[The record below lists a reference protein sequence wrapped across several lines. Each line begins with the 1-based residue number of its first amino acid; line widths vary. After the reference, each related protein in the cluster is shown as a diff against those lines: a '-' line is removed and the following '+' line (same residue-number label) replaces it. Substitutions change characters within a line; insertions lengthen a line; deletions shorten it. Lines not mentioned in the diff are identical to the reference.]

1 LTGDDTLGVRSNC
14 EHEILHGAGARV
26 WQAEWPAARRPFAFA
41 LHDIVD
47 DRLCGPFVDTSD
59 QCRPKQWRH
68 SIDDRRR
75 AKYQMNVAGI
85 EKVGESNPLHA
96 SGRIQRDGEADRP
109 DPDELLR
116 LTRTGAAGRGR
127 LKVYVG
133 MAAGVG
139 KTIRMLEDAHTMRR
153 AGVDVV
159 VGLVETHGRADT
171 AARIGDLE
179 VIPRRR
185 VLYRDVTIEEMDL
198 DAILKRRPDVVV
210 VDELP
215 HTNAPGSKNEKRWQ
229 DVEELIAAGI
239 SVMTALNIQHLEGV
253 QDIVRSATQIDI
265 RERVP
270 DRIVRGADSVVLV
283 DLPVAELQERL
294 RQGKIY
300 PPEQANRALEN
311 FFRTEF
317 LVRLRELALLQTA
330 TFSGAPV
337 VVHGG
342 AEVRLAVAV
351 PFEPEIARPL
361 VLKAS
366 RLAGRMN
373 TRWYAVY
380 VRQRRTHPE
389 NISAE
394 QHRKL
399 SENVQLAI
407 SLGATVVTRESED
420 IAGALLDFV
429 KTEGITLL
437 VVGRPTR
444 NGLVSRVAPSTVHKL
459 LDRGR
464 GFDLVIIDI

>member
-1 LTGDDTLGVRSNC
+1 M
-14 EHEILHGAGARV
+14 AR
-26 WQAEWPAARRPFAFA
+26 ESFG
-41 LHDIVD
+41 
-47 DRLCGPFVDTSD
+47 RL
-59 QCRPKQWRH
+59 
-68 SIDDRRR
+68 
-75 AKYQMNVAGI
+75 
-85 EKVGESNPLHA
+85 
-96 SGRIQRDGEADRP
+96 

-116 LTRTGAAGRGR
+116 LARTDDTGRGR
-127 LKVYVG
+127 LKVYLG

-139 KTIRMLEDAHTMRR
+139 KTMRMLDDAHGMRR
-153 AGVDVV
+153 AGVDIV

-171 AARIGDLE
+171 AARIADIE
-179 VIPRRR
+179 VIPRRK
-185 VLYRDVTIEEMDL
+185 VAHRDVMLEEMDL
-198 DAILKRRPDVVV
+198 DAIIARRPDVVV

-229 DVEELIAAGI
+229 DVEDILAAGI
-239 SVMTALNIQHLEGV
+239 SVMTALNVQHLEGV
-253 QDIVRSATQIDI
+253 QDIVRSATGIDI

-270 DRIVRGADSVVLV
+270 DRIVRDADSVILV

-294 RQGKIY
+294 KQGKIY
-300 PPEQANRALEN
+300 PREQADRALEN

-330 TFSGAPV
+330 EFSGRGAPV
-337 VVHGG
+337 VVQGT
-342 AEVRLAVAV
+342 AEVRLAVAL

-361 VLKAS
+361 VLRGS

-380 VRQRRTHPE
+380 VRQRRAHPE

-420 IAGALLDFV
+420 VVGALLEFV
-429 KTEGITLL
+429 KSEGITML

-444 NGLVSRVAPSTVHKL
+444 SGLVSRVVPSTVHRL
-459 LDRGR
+459 LERGR
-464 GFDLVIIDI
+464 GFDIVIVDV

>member
-1 LTGDDTLGVRSNC
+1 MMGVYMPRGDDLV
-14 EHEILHGAGARV
+14 
-26 WQAEWPAARRPFAFA
+26 
-41 LHDIVD
+41 
-47 DRLCGPFVDTSD
+47 
-59 QCRPKQWRH
+59 
-68 SIDDRRR
+68 
-75 AKYQMNVAGI
+75 
-85 EKVGESNPLHA
+85 
-96 SGRIQRDGEADRP
+96 RP
-109 DPDELLR
+109 DPDELLQLSR
-116 LTRTGAAGRGR
+116 RDSAGRGR
-127 LKVYVG
+127 LKVYLG

-139 KTIRMLEDAHTMRR
+139 KTMRMLDDAHAMRR

-171 AARIGDLE
+171 AARISDLE
-179 VIPRRR
+179 VIPRRSIS
-185 VLYRDVTIEEMDL
+185 YREVTIDEMDL
-198 DAILKRRPDVVV
+198 DAILARRPDVVV

-215 HTNAPGSKNEKRWQ
+215 HTNAPGVKNEKRWQ
-229 DVEELIAAGI
+229 DVEDIVRAGI
-239 SVMTALNIQHLEGV
+239 TVMTALNVQHLEGV
-253 QDIVRSATQIDI
+253 QDVVRSATGIDI

-270 DRIVRGADSVVLV
+270 DRIVREADSVILV

-300 PPEQANRALEN
+300 PRAQADRALEN

-330 TFSGAPV
+330 TFSGSR
-337 VVHGG
+337 

-361 VLKAS
+361 VLRAS

-389 NISAE
+389 NITAE

-407 SLGATVVTRESED
+407 SLGATVITRESED
-420 IAGALLDFV
+420 VAGALLEFV
-429 KTEGITLL
+429 KSEGITML

-444 NGLVSRVAPSTVHKL
+444 SGWVSRIVPSAVHRL
-459 LDRGR
+459 LERARGV
-464 GFDLVIIDI
+464 DIVIVDV